1 MSHSDHN
8 HNYMLPSQRQEI
20 GELRFEAGLHR
31 LRPGDHQWWWF
42 TAIDFENINRCDT
55 NLDQKHPSRFVR
67 HVWVASCSYRRKESL
82 LEEQPI
88 VEMYCFLLSTRW
100 DHGVSSQEWYHGQED
115 RKRRGR
121 RQPSPS
127 LASLPSLATQSVE
140 SGKKISRK
148 VLRSHCTN
156 SNICF
161 KQSVTSH
168 RSQYFSNGSR
178 SHSTFK
184 YWTNC
189 CIVLPFRWKKN
200 ENWKPGHSG
209 GSPPMFQRL
218 SGGLSSGFLGRPR
231 VPRSLCHSLSSW

>member
-1 MSHSDHN
+1 
-8 HNYMLPSQRQEI
+8 
-20 GELRFEAGLHR
+20 
-31 LRPGDHQWWWF
+31 
-42 TAIDFENINRCDT
+42 
-55 NLDQKHPSRFVR
+55 
-67 HVWVASCSYRRKESL
+67 
-82 LEEQPI
+82 
-88 VEMYCFLLSTRW
+88 MYCFLLSTRW

-168 RSQYFSNGSR
+168 RSQYFSNGSL
-178 SHSTFK
+178 SHSTYK

-189 CIVLPFRWKKN
+189 CIVLPFRWKKR
-200 ENWKPGHSG
+200 KSG
-209 GSPPMFQRL
+209 NLVTVVDPLQCSNV
-218 SGGLSSGFLGRPR
+218 FLGASQVASWEHPESPVLCVIVCHHDKPPTGSIGICKVLNSLGFSKSR
-231 VPRSLCHSLSSW
+231 VIAIIKGFQVRRKK